1 MTIFSALEGRASARP
16 GRMIPPRRPRGSA
29 ALQGVLIAAL
39 LIAGCGD
46 GDDSRPRPTATAT
59 SVPTATATAPPMA
72 TSTLTITPT
81 VTASP
86 SATPTATS
94 TPDGFVAP
102 DVFAA
107 RQLDYLRFATSRLS
121 PGSIT
126 NVIAHLE
133 RARVDPSFAV
143 EAGGVP
149 ADAWDA
155 IFTKLDTLQDTR
167 DFDAI
172 ELVNLIYDYADEP
185 LLAPGLIDEV
195 EQALLT
201 FKFWYTE
208 PTPDGV
214 IDESYYW
221 TENHQ
226 VLYHAIEYLVGQRY
240 PDRAIGR
247 DGKSGAEHQ
256 AHARAMLL
264 RWFDFRGRWGFT
276 EWHSNVYYQ
285 EDLNALLTLAEFAE
299 EPAIQQRAAAT
310 LDLLL
315 FDIAIHTFKG
325 NFGATHGRSYKKDKM
340 TGRDDDTW
348 NAVKL
353 LFDRSEGDY
362 TSIGDTAAT
371 FLARAE
377 RYRLPE
383 AIWRA
388 GRSDATVLDRER
400 MSLPIDEDGP
410 YEPNPVAPG
419 GYSFTD
425 PRDLPIW
432 WGMQALTAWPVVPI
446 TVQTIND
453 YNLWDTRLFSRFN
466 ALRPLTA
473 DIVVAQQLSAA
484 LAPVINFGLLDEINT
499 TTYRTADYMLSSAID
514 HRPGGLNG
522 QIHAWQATFGA
533 DAILFTQHPAVPI
546 VQSTN
551 WRDDPD
557 PGYWTGEA
565 SIPRT
570 AQLENVAIH
579 LYAPQY
585 PGSNPPPLE
594 AFRYEPYTHAYV
606 PQDHFD
612 EVVQEGSW
620 TFVRKGDG
628 YAGLYSWRPTEWI
641 TVDPNVVATN
651 GMVKPFD
658 LRAPGGPDNVWIVE
672 CGRAAEWPSFEA
684 FRNAL
689 AGTQVTIAPLEP
701 IDGIP
706 QGFLVLYV
714 SPSQGMLTFGWKQPF
729 TRNSTQLDIADFPRR
744 DNPWAQTP
752 HASPRASIDV
762 DGYRIEVDFEAGTR
776 TVLPPS
782 APRAPSEGE

>member
-1 MTIFSALEGRASARP
+1 MNTAL
-16 GRMIPPRRPRGSA
+16 RRGTLLAMLVLA
-29 ALQGVLIAAL
+29 A
-39 LIAGCGD
+39 C
-46 GDDSRPRPTATAT
+46 GDDSSSSPRPTATVPAT
-59 SVPTATATAPPMA
+59 ATAVATASLTATAIPTNTLPAATVTATVSATPSASPTATA
-72 TSTLTITPT
+72 
-81 VTASP
+81 
-86 SATPTATS
+86 
-94 TPDGFVAP
+94 TPDGFVAA

-126 NVIAHLE
+126 NVIAHME

-143 EAGGVP
+143 RAAAVP

-172 ELVNLIYDYADEP
+172 ELVNLIYDYADDP
-185 LLAPGLIDEV
+185 LLAPGLLDKV
-195 EQALLT
+195 EQALLS

-208 PTPDGV
+208 PTPDGA

-226 VLYHAIEYLVGQRY
+226 VLYHTIEYLVGQRY
-240 PDRAIGR
+240 PDRLIGR
-247 DGKSGAEHQ
+247 DGRTGAEHLS
-256 AHARAMLL
+256 HARALLL
-264 RWFDFRGRWGFT
+264 RWFDFRGRYGFT

-285 EDLNALLTLAEFAE
+285 EDLNALLTLVEFAE
-299 EPAIQQRAAAT
+299 DPAIQQRAAAT

-315 FDIAIHTFKG
+315 FDIAIHTYKG
-325 NFGATHGRSYKKDKM
+325 NFGVTHGRSYKKDKM

-362 TSIGDTAAT
+362 TSTGDTAAT
-371 FLARAE
+371 FLARAA

-388 GRSDATVLDRER
+388 GRSDETVVDRER
-400 MSLPIDEDGP
+400 MSLPLDEDGP

-425 PRDLPIW
+425 PADLPIW
-432 WGMQALTAWPVVPI
+432 WGMQALTAWPVVPL
-446 TVQTIND
+446 TVNTINE
-453 YNLWDTRLFSRFN
+453 YNLWETRLFSRFN
-466 ALRPLTA
+466 ALRPLTT
-473 DIVVAQQLSAA
+473 DLVVAQQLSAA
-484 LAPVINFGLLDEINT
+484 LAPLINFGLLEEINSY
-499 TTYRTADYMLSSAID
+499 TYRTADYMLSAAVD
-514 HRPGGLNG
+514 HRPGALNG

-533 DAILFTQHPAVPI
+533 DAILFTQHPSVPI
-546 VQSTN
+546 VESTA

-557 PGYWTGEA
+557 PGYWTGES
-565 SIPRT
+565 SIPRS
-570 AQLENVAIH
+570 AQHENVAIH

-585 PGSNPPPLE
+585 SGANNPPPLD

-612 EVVQEGSW
+612 QVVQDGSW

-651 GMVKPFD
+651 GMVEPFD
-658 LRAPGGPDNVWIVE
+658 LRASGGPDNVWIVE
-672 CGRAAEWPSFEA
+672 CGRAADWGTFDA
-684 FRNAL
+684 FRA
-689 AGTQVTIAPLEP
+689 AIAAAQVTVTQLPP
-701 IDGIP
+701 VDNVP
-706 QGFLVLYV
+706 QGFLVLYH
-714 SPSQGMLTFGWKQPF
+714 SPSQGVLTFGWKQPF
-729 TRNSTQLDIADFPRR
+729 TREGEAVAIGDFPRR
-744 DNPWAQTP
+744 DNRWAQTA

-762 DGYRIEVDFEAGTR
+762 DGYRVEVDFEAGTR
-776 TVLPPS
+776 TVQ
-782 APRAPSEGE
+782 APDAPQ